1 MQSKA
6 YRAIEKIHKIIN
18 QIMKSI
24 RNYVK
29 RHKISINIKSYENMQ
44 PVIISIKIYAIH
56 PKIM

>member
-1 MQSKA
+1 MQSKT

-24 RNYVK
+24 SNYVK

>member
-24 RNYVK
+24 SNYVK